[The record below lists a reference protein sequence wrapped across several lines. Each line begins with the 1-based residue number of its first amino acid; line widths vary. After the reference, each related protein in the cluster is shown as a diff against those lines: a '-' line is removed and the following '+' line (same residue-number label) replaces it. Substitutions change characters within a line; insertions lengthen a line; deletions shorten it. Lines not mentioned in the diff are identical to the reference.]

1 MTAVVSLFILMFST
15 DGDKEIRRETLFGS
29 MFFETQEKTG
39 GALGVEAGVANPTAL
54 IVLFFILAV
63 ILIFAQF
70 IYRGLKNRREYLIK
84 EMSRN

>member
-1 MTAVVSLFILMFST
+1 MAALFILMFST

-29 MFFETQEKTG
+29 LFFETQETAG

-54 IVLFFILAV
+54 IVLFFVFAV
-63 ILIFAQF
+63 VLIFAQF

-84 EMSRN
+84 EMSRS